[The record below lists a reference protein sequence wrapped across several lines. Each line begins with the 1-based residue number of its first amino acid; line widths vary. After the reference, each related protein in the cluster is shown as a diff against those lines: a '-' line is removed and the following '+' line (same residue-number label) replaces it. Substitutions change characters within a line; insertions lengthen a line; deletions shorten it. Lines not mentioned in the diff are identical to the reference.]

1 MLHIIA
7 LIALVMLQAAGTTAE
22 HDWAKECGVCHC
34 KWISS
39 KKQADCRNTSLQA
52 VPTELSVELQVVDL
66 SYNVI
71 PELRRT
77 EFKDANLPNLH
88 KIFMR
93 NCTLQEIH
101 KDAFKGLELLIEL
114 DLSNNYL
121 KILQPG
127 VFTDVKR
134 LRVLILNFN
143 FIERL
148 EDYLFDNLTF
158 FTKLEVKNNKLQYV
172 GPRTFVDVPKL
183 SQIYFESNKLSV
195 LNDETFTGIPQL
207 KSLSLMENPWNCT
220 CELQQF
226 QRFVISQGLYTPPT
240 SCYEPKELR
249 DKLWNEIP
257 SEDFACRPK
266 ILQPINGA
274 VIDAHLDN
282 VTMVCRMKASPKPEI
297 TWTYNGRPI
306 SPLDQR
312 IEIKNTQQMNKRDP
326 LDIYSSELSIV
337 NVKLSD
343 KGSYVCSGTNTG
355 GTASVELVLNVPPI
369 IATTGEGITGGVP
382 QDTSNNNLL
391 LLLCLIAIIFLVLL
405 IIIVL
410 ILCCYCRRVKKYSKN
425 GSISENGLVPNKI
438 DKSQD
443 GSMLEGSVIMEMQK
457 SLLTDVN
464 PVEKPPRRTE
474 LDGNGELLMEDGFE
488 LKKTL
493 LDGSSIGK
501 HPIFLQCPIHG
512 HINTCRWRRCPPYPC
527 NGGGDGDSGGGDGG
541 GDWASKPNDRDKYQ
555 L

>member
-1 MLHIIA
+1 MERRKTMLLHLA
-7 LIALVMLQAAGTTAE
+7 TLFVTLLAFASDSVSAD

-39 KKQADCRNTSLQA
+39 KKQADCKNTSLTS
-52 VPTELSVELQVVDL
+52 VPMEMSVELQVIDL
-66 SYNVI
+66 SYNSI

-77 EFKDANLPNLH
+77 EFKDASLPNLH
-88 KIFMR
+88 KIFMK

-121 KILQPG
+121 KVLQPG
-127 VFTDVKR
+127 VFADVLR

-143 FIERL
+143 LVERL

-158 FTKLEVKNNKLQYV
+158 FTKLELKNNQLRYIAPK
-172 GPRTFVDVPKL
+172 TFVDLPKL
-183 SQIYFESNKLSV
+183 SQIYLESNELALLS
-195 LNDETFTGIPQL
+195 DESFRNIPQL
-207 KSLSLMENPWNCT
+207 RSLSLLANPWNCT

-226 QRFVISQGLYTPPT
+226 QRFVIEQSLYTPPT
-240 SCYEPKELR
+240 SCYEPKALR
-249 DKLWNEIP
+249 GKLWSEIP
-257 SEDFACRPK
+257 SEDFACRPR

-274 VIDAHLDN
+274 VIDAHHDN

-297 TWTYNGRPI
+297 TWTYDGRSI
-306 SPLDQR
+306 NELDQR
-312 IEIKNTQQMNKRDP
+312 IEIKNTQQMNRQDP
-326 LDIYSSELSIV
+326 IDIYMSELSIT
-337 NVKLSD
+337 NVRLSD
-343 KGSYVCSGTNTG
+343 KGSYVCTGANTG

-369 IATTGEGITGGVP
+369 IATTGEGITGSVP
-382 QDTSNNNLL
+382 PDHNNNLL
-391 LLLCLIAIIFLVLL
+391 LLLCMIAIILLTLL

-410 ILCCYCRRVKKYSKN
+410 VICCYCRRVKKYSKN
-425 GSISENGLVPNKI
+425 GSISENGLVPSKME
-438 DKSQD
+438 KSQD

-474 LDGNGELLMEDGFE
+474 LDGNGELMEDGFE

-493 LDGSSIGK
+493 LDGGSLGK
-501 HPIFLQCPIHG
+501 LMKMRMNQSEI
-512 HINTCRWRRCPPYPC
+512 
-527 NGGGDGDSGGGDGG
+527 
-541 GDWASKPNDRDKYQ
+541 
-555 L
+555 

>member
-1 MLHIIA
+1 MLLQVSTLII
-7 LIALVMLQAAGTTAE
+7 VMLAVATNVATADR
-22 HDWAKECGVCHC
+22 DWVKECGVCHC

-39 KKQADCRNTSLQA
+39 KKQADCKNTSLIA
-52 VPTELSVELQVVDL
+52 VPMEMSVELQVIDL
-66 SYNVI
+66 SLNII

-77 EFKDANLPNLH
+77 EFKDANLLNLH

-127 VFTDVKR
+127 VFSDVHR

-143 FIERL
+143 LIERL

-158 FTKLEVKNNKLQYV
+158 FTKLELKNNQLHYI
-172 GPRTFVDVPKL
+172 GPKTFVDVPKL
-183 SQIYFESNKLSV
+183 SEIYLESNKLS
-195 LNDETFTGIPQL
+195 LLSDESFRNL
-207 KSLSLMENPWNCT
+207 EKLRSLSLMENPWNCT

-226 QRFVISQGLYTPPT
+226 QRFVTNQGLYTPPT
-240 SCYEPKELR
+240 SCREPKELR
-249 DKLWNEIP
+249 DKSWNEIP
-257 SEDFACRPK
+257 PEKFACRPK

-274 VIDAHLDN
+274 VIEAHHDN
-282 VTMVCRMKASPKPEI
+282 VSMVCRMKASPKPEI
-297 TWTYNGRPI
+297 IWTYNGRPI

-312 IEIKNTQQMNKRDP
+312 IEIKNTQQMNRYDP
-326 LDIYSSELSIV
+326 IDIYSSELSIV

-343 KGSYVCSGTNTG
+343 KGSYICSASNTG
-355 GTASVELVLNVPPI
+355 GTASVELVLNVPAI
-369 IATTGEGITGGVP
+369 IATTGEGITGSVP
-382 QDTSNNNLL
+382 PDNSNNFL
-391 LLLCLIAIIFLVLL
+391 LLLCMIAITFLALL

-410 ILCCYCRRVKKYSKN
+410 ILCCYFRRVKKYSKN

-474 LDGNGELLMEDGFE
+474 LDGSGELLEDGFE

-493 LDGSSIGK
+493 LDASSLGK
-501 HPIFLQCPIHG
+501 
-512 HINTCRWRRCPPYPC
+512 
-527 NGGGDGDSGGGDGG
+527 S
-541 GDWASKPNDRDKYQ
+541 A
-555 L
+555 